1 MNFRSGV
8 FLLIQFNKHFLHYR
22 YKQLDKDEEQLNGS
36 FKRHL
41 TGNKES
47 TFRIYNREIIRELF
61 E

>member
-47 TFRIYNREIIRELF
+47 TFRIYNREIIR
-61 E
+61 